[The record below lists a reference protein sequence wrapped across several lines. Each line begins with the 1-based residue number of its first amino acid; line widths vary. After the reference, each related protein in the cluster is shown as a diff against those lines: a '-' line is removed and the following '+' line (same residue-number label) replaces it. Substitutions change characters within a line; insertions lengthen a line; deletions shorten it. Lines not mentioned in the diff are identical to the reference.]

1 MIVRIEKEN
10 YIDEIYPLSLFYG
23 VYKPASMGV
32 LSLTLKKEWDVDE
45 EEEDGKEALLPV
57 ATLAL
62 VFSESHRFNFWAK

>member
-1 MIVRIEKEN
+1 
-10 YIDEIYPLSLFYG
+10 
-23 VYKPASMGV
+23 MGV